1 MKDKQIENIYYTL
14 IGQMQEEFCVPG
26 IENLFVDG
34 SECDLAYHEMLEA
47 YERLKNRL
55 GIQNEDADIEII
67 INSLFKIQRL
77 VAFKMFE
84 YGKKM

>member
-34 SECDLAYHEMLEA
+34 SECDLAYDEMLEA